1 MVRFLADASLHHA
14 IVTGCA
20 RREPAID
27 FLSAQSAK
35 LDGMSD
41 PDVLGI
47 AASQGRIL
55 VTHDFR
61 TMPKHFAE
69 FLAAGGSS
77 PGVFLVKQ
85 QTPLRRSSRVLYW
98 SGRRQ
103 RQKTGRIELSR
114 SRCVE
119 SRPKGAV
126 QGLFEGPA

>member
-1 MVRFLADASLHHA
+1 MVRFLADANLHHA

-35 LDGMSD
+35 LDGVSD
-41 PDVLGI
+41 RDVLGI

-69 FLAAGGSS
+69 FLAAGRSS

-85 QTPLRRSSRVLYW
+85 QTPLALVIEGLVLVW
-98 SGRRQ
+98 TAS
-103 RQKTGRIELSR
+103 TPEDWTNRI
-114 SRCVE
+114 VE
-119 SRPKGAV
+119 IPLR
-126 QGLFEGPA
+126 

>member
-27 FLSAQSAK
+27 FLSAQRAA
-35 LDGMSD
+35 LDGTSD
-41 PDVLGI
+41 PAVLGI

-61 TMPKHFAE
+61 TMPNHFAE

-77 PGVFLVKQ
+77 PGGFLVKQ
-85 QTPLRRSSRVLYW
+85 HTPLASVIEDLVLVW
-98 SGRRQ
+98 TAS
-103 RQKTGRIELSR
+103 TPVMMLI
-114 SRCVE
+114 CA
-119 SRPKGAV
+119 P
-126 QGLFEGPA
+126 

>member
-1 MVRFLADASLHHA
+1 MVRFLADASLHDA

-27 FLSAQSAK
+27 FLSARSAK
-35 LDGMSD
+35 LDGLSD

-69 FLAAGGSS
+69 FLATGSSS

-85 QTPLRRSSRVLYW
+85 RTPLASVIENLVLVW
-98 SGRRQ
+98 MPS
-103 RQKTGRIELSR
+103 TPEDWTNRI
-114 SRCVE
+114 VE
-119 SRPKGAV
+119 IPLR
-126 QGLFEGPA
+126 

>member
-14 IVTGCA
+14 IVTGCV

-27 FLSAQSAK
+27 FLSAHSAK

-85 QTPLRRSSRVLYW
+85 QTPLATVIEGLVLVW
-98 SGRRQ
+98 TAS
-103 RQKTGRIELSR
+103 TPEDWTNRI
-114 SRCVE
+114 VE
-119 SRPKGAV
+119 IPLR
-126 QGLFEGPA
+126 

>member
-1 MVRFLADASLHHA
+1 
-14 IVTGCA
+14 
-20 RREPAID
+20 
-27 FLSAQSAK
+27 
-35 LDGMSD
+35 MSD

-85 QTPLRRSSRVLYW
+85 QTPLASVIEGLVLVW
-98 SGRRQ
+98 TAS
-103 RQKTGRIELSR
+103 TPEDWTNRI
-114 SRCVE
+114 VE
-119 SRPKGAV
+119 IPLR
-126 QGLFEGPA
+126 

>member
-1 MVRFLADASLHHA
+1 MDASLHHA

-20 RREPAID
+20 RREPAIH

-85 QTPLRRSSRVLYW
+85 QTPLASVIEGLVLVW
-98 SGRRQ
+98 TAS
-103 RQKTGRIELSR
+103 TPEDWTNRI
-114 SRCVE
+114 VE
-119 SRPKGAV
+119 IPLR
-126 QGLFEGPA
+126 

>member
-1 MVRFLADASLHHA
+1 MVRLLADASLHYA

-27 FLSAQSAK
+27 FRSAQNAK
-35 LDGMSD
+35 IDGMSD

-69 FLAAGGSS
+69 FVAAGHSS

-85 QTPLRRSSRVLYW
+85 RTPLASVIEELVLIW
-98 SGRRQ
+98 TAS
-103 RQKTGRIELSR
+103 TPEDWTNRI
-114 SRCVE
+114 VE
-119 SRPKGAV
+119 IPPR
-126 QGLFEGPA
+126 